1 MYAIFVATMYTSIF
15 PYEILSYI
23 YSYIEIF
30 LLGIKILMIE
40 HATRALCSSKSNEK
54 SPIPGSHACKSCSTY
69 VSLAAFF
76 FDAFRNIVNS
86 LSMVQDFWQPVSI
99 GTSYEGKAW
108 SVEYL
113 CILYGWCGCCCASF
127 SEQTQQSLFWT
138 KRLRHSTILLLTMG
152 YTIKLGTCP
161 LLVVGGRCLS

>member
-1 MYAIFVATMYTSIF
+1 MNILLNFHLSQVTRRVLMCQLLILQSRTARPLQTNVARPQQLTIRKMRSLQNLVAM
-15 PYEILSYI
+15 P
-23 YSYIEIF
+23 
-30 LLGIKILMIE
+30 
-40 HATRALCSSKSNEK
+40 A
-54 SPIPGSHACKSCSTY
+54 SHAASMCSLQLFSFMNGY
-69 VSLAAFF
+69 SLVYS
-76 FDAFRNIVNS
+76 DAFRKS
-86 LSMVQDFWQPVSI
+86 LVQDFWQPVSI
-99 GTSYEGKAW
+99 GISYKGKAW
-108 SVEYL
+108 SVEYV